1 MFSSGSNVETASGR
15 NRLRWLL
22 PAIVGIVT
30 TASLIIA
37 FPTLFLYG
45 ELVLFTFGAAMYSTS
60 LPLAVVYIWLSSII
74 LCAAGA
80 FAAIWPSTA
89 LHVLFAA
96 PVKLGTEEA
105 RVRCLLLFF
114 IGMQMLMV
122 GVALPMLVTAAAQ
135 DAPGSSSAASSAG
148 SVPLLRTLIAISWVV
163 ASISIGYAYDRRDAH
178 GLRKWAVLTCLIV
191 SILLAVLPITVLI

>member
-1 MFSSGSNVETASGR
+1 MLHPFAGGFLGSAAVWQLAYLYHADRCPKN
-15 NRLRWLL
+15 
-22 PAIVGIVT
+22 PQ
-30 TASLIIA
+30 IIA

-114 IGMQMLMV
+114 IGMQAQLGSM
-122 GVALPMLVTAAAQ
+122 PTAH
-135 DAPGSSSAASSAG
+135 
-148 SVPLLRTLIAISWVV
+148 V
-163 ASISIGYAYDRRDAH
+163 
-178 GLRKWAVLTCLIV
+178 
-191 SILLAVLPITVLI
+191 